1 MAVDGVYIS
10 IRVRNTAV
18 RRISAYGECVLRDV
32 MPTFANLEEKADAVG
47 AAEYERLGAQPA
59 RNDWGGDMAGLAEA
73 AEDNAQLFYTTMV
86 DMSQAIPNLFAV
98 GLFQLLEQEF
108 AYHCLD
114 GAFTVDPPG

>member
-1 MAVDGVYIS
+1 MAVDGVYMS
-10 IRVRNTAV
+10 IRVRNSAV
-18 RRISAYGECVLRDV
+18 RRISAYGEYVLRDV

-59 RNDWGGDMAGLAEA
+59 RSDWDDDKAGLAEA
-73 AEDNAQLFYTTMV
+73 DEDKAPLFYTAMV
-86 DMSQAIPNLFAV
+86 DMSQAVLNLFAV